1 MSRSP
6 YVHTK
11 KEFLQEIVEPEFQS
25 EQIELQEIK
34 EFLQEIVE
42 PEVQSEQIELQEINW
57 DDLTE
62 RQREEIIQKE
72 RLKDA
77 RPEKRPV

>member
-1 MSRSP
+1 MSRTP
-6 YVHTK
+6 YVRAK
-11 KEFLQEIVEPEFQS
+11 
-25 EQIELQEIK
+25 K

-72 RLKDA
+72 RLKDV